1 MSDWTSGYVAEI
13 DYTYGYYS
21 ELNPLR
27 LKLAFLHKGI
37 EFPDIG
43 TACEL
48 GYGQGLGS
56 NMLAA
61 ASKVTW
67 WGTDFNPSHAAFAQE
82 LGAIS
87 GARLFDESFA
97 EFCSRTDLPDF
108 DFIALHGIWTWISN
122 ENRAIIIDFIRRKLK
137 VGGVVYLSYNTLP
150 GWSTPA
156 PLRHLMCEYKAK
168 MSAPGEGIVSSLENA
183 LQFTQKLFDSEPLWS
198 KVNSSVVQ
206 RFEKVIKPQNKHYLA
221 HEYLNGHWDPL
232 YFASMVEWLKPT
244 KMQFACSANF
254 MDDIDA
260 INLSAKQQALLA
272 EIPDLMFRQSIRDY
286 IVNQQ
291 FRKDYWIKGS
301 RKLSALQQAEELRS
315 LRVILTSRREDV
327 PLKVNTSLGEF
338 DLQESVYGPIL
349 EIMADHKSRRLDEFE
364 IALQGEGIKFN
375 QILQAMMIL
384 SGGGYVHAVQD
395 ESLQNGKTA
404 KALNS
409 HLIELA
415 KSSAQL
421 NYLVSP
427 ITGGGH
433 AVSRIPQL
441 FLLAIRNGKKTPDE
455 WVKATWEILAMQNQC
470 LVNKDGVVLE
480 TAEKNLAELAELA
493 KSFVDNQLPL
503 LKALQI
509 A

>member
-1 MSDWTSGYVAEI
+1 MSDWTSGYVADI

-27 LKLAFLHKGI
+27 VKLAFLFKGL
-37 EFPDIG
+37 EFPEIG

-61 ASKVTW
+61 ASKISW

-82 LGAIS
+82 LEAIS

-156 PLRHLMCEYKAK
+156 PLRHLMSEYKAK
-168 MSAPGEGIVSSLENA
+168 MSAPGEGIVSNLENA
-183 LQFTQKLFDSEPLWS
+183 LQFTQKLFDSDPLWS
-198 KVNSSVVQ
+198 KANPTVVQ
-206 RFEKVIKPQNKHYLA
+206 RFEKAIKPQNKHYLA

-232 YFASMVEWLKPT
+232 YFASMVEWLEPT
-244 KMQFACSANF
+244 KMQFACSANIL
-254 MDDIDA
+254 DAVDA
-260 INLSAKQQALLA
+260 INLSAEQQSLLS
-272 EIPDLMFRQSIRDY
+272 EIPDLMFRQSIRDFM
-286 IVNQQ
+286 VNQQ
-291 FRKDYWIKGS
+291 FRKDYWVKGS
-301 RKLSALQQAEELRS
+301 RKMSPLQQLEKIRS
-315 LRVILTSRREDV
+315 LRFILTTRREDV
-327 PLKVNTSLGEF
+327 SLKITAAIGECT
-338 DLQESVYGPIL
+338 LQESVYSPLL
-349 EIMADHKSRRLDEFE
+349 EIMADHKPRCLAELEND
-364 IALQGEGIKFN
+364 LQSKDIKFN

-384 SGGGYVHAVQD
+384 SGVGHVYAIQD
-395 ESLQNGKTA
+395 EASQNVKAT
-404 KALNS
+404 KALNT
-409 HLIELA
+409 HLIKLA
-415 KSSAQL
+415 KSSGDL

-427 ITGGGH
+427 LTGGGH

-441 FLLAIRNGKKTPDE
+441 FLLAIQNGMKTPDE
-455 WVKATWEILAMQNQC
+455 WVKATWEILAMQNQR
-470 LVNKDGVVLE
+470 LTKNGAVLE
-480 TAEKNLAELAELA
+480 SAEQNLSDLAEQA
-493 KSFVDNQLPL
+493 KTFVKNQLPI

>member
-1 MSDWTSGYVAEI
+1 MSDWTAGYVADI
-13 DYTYGYYS
+13 DYTYGYYP

-27 LKLAFLHKGI
+27 VKLAFLYKGL
-37 EFPDIG
+37 EFPEVG

-87 GARLFDESFA
+87 GARLFDESFN
-97 EFCSRTDLPDF
+97 EFCRRTDLPDF

-156 PLRHLMCEYKAK
+156 PLRHLMSEFKLR

-183 LQFTQKLFDSEPLWS
+183 LQFTQKLFDSAPLWS
-198 KVNSSVVQ
+198 KANPAVVD
-206 RFEKVIKPQNKHYLA
+206 RFEKAIKSQNKHYLA

-232 YFASMVEWLKPT
+232 YFASMVKWLEPT
-244 KMQFACSANF
+244 KMQFSCSANIL
-254 MDDIDA
+254 DAVDA
-260 INLSAKQQALLA
+260 INLSAEQQALLS

-286 IVNQQ
+286 MVNQQ
-291 FRKDYWIKGS
+291 FRKDYWVKGS
-301 RKLSALQQAEELRS
+301 RKMSAMQQIEKIRS
-315 LRVILTSRREDV
+315 LRVILTSHREDV
-327 PLKVNTSLGEF
+327 SLKITAAIGECN
-338 DLQESVYGPIL
+338 LQESVYGPL
-349 EIMADHKSRRLDEFE
+349 LDIMADHKPRCLADLEK
-364 IALQGEGIKFN
+364 ALQGKDIKLN
-375 QILQAMMIL
+375 QILQAIMIL
-384 SGGGYVHAVQD
+384 SGGGHVYSVQD
-395 ESLQNGKTA
+395 EGSQNYKTS
-404 KALNS
+404 KALNA
-409 HLIELA
+409 HLLELA
-415 KSSAQL
+415 KSSGNL
-421 NYLVSP
+421 NFLVSP
-427 ITGGGH
+427 VTGGGH
-433 AVSRIPQL
+433 AVSRMPQL
-441 FLLAIRNGKKTPDE
+441 FLLAIRNGKKMPDE
-455 WVKATWEILAMQNQC
+455 WIQATWEILAMQNQR
-470 LVNKDGVVLE
+470 LVKNGVVLE
-480 TAEKNLAELAELA
+480 TAEQNLADLAEQA
-493 KSFVDNQLPL
+493 KAFLKNQLPI